1 MIKCIAIDD
10 QENSINGLKKYI
22 SETSNLDLIESYT
35 DPLLALKEI
44 PKRPIVDAI
53 FLDINMPHLSGL
65 ELAKIIRPKTKKLIF
80 TTSHQEYAFEA
91 FEAEADAYLLKPYSY
106 GKFLLTINRLFNEE
120 IDEPVAKG
128 IEKKEEYFLVKNKEE
143 EHKTVLVR
151 YNEIVAFESFHNY
164 VKIHTIKKTIIA
176 YLSLKDVREQ
186 LDLDGRFIQLHRG
199 YIISVGHIQH
209 IESNKITLS
218 NKVSFN
224 VGDIYQTEFRE
235 FLSDKI
241 ITSNRKK

>member
-22 SETSNLDLIESYT
+22 SETPNLNLIASYT

-44 PKRPIVDAI
+44 PKNPKVDAI
-53 FLDINMPHLSGL
+53 FVDINMPNISGL
-65 ELAKIIRPKTKKLIF
+65 ELAKVIRAKTKKLIF

-106 GKFLLTINRLFNEE
+106 GKFLLTINRLFYEILEE
-120 IDEPVAKG
+120 PIIKET
-128 IEKKEEYFLVKNKEE
+128 EKKDDYFLVKNKEE

-151 YNEIVAFESFHNY
+151 YDEIVAFESFHNY

-199 YIISVGHIQH
+199 YIIAVGHIQH

-218 NKVSFN
+218 NKINFN

>member
-10 QENSINGLKKYI
+10 QQDSLSGLEQYI
-22 SETSNLDLIESYT
+22 SDTPHLNLIASYT
-35 DPLLALKEI
+35 NPLIALNEI
-44 PKRPIVDAI
+44 PKNPNVELI
-53 FLDINMPHLSGL
+53 FVDINMPHISGL
-65 ELAKIIRPKTKKLIF
+65 ELAKAIRAKTKKLIF

-106 GKFLLTINRLFNEE
+106 AKFLLTTNRLFNDVTETPAFKE
-120 IDEPVAKG
+120 NG
-128 IEKKEEYFLVKNKEE
+128 KKDEYFLVKNKEE

-151 YNEIVAFESFHNY
+151 YDEIVAFESFHNY
-164 VKIHTIKKTIIA
+164 VKIHTTKKTIIA

-199 YIISVGHIQH
+199 YIIAVGQIQH

-218 NKVSFN
+218 NKINFN
-224 VGDIYQTEFRE
+224 VGDIYQPEFRE
-235 FLSDKI
+235 FLTNKI